1 MKKFK
6 RIVAV
11 LLLGAWLPIY
21 AQVEHTYQDKDDKVD
36 TVASITE
43 TDTIDADSIDMPWEQ
58 CVPERL
64 NKLLRHS
71 MFKTSQVGLMVYDIT
86 ADSVLYQHN
95 EQQLMRPAS
104 TLKTLTA
111 IAALDKLGGDYQLK
125 TELYYT
131 GKIENGTLTGN
142 VYCVGGMDPMFNKS
156 DMNAFVDCI
165 KSLGIDTIRGN
176 LYADKSMKDLN
187 TLGNGWCWDDD
198 NPVLS
203 PLVYQRKDHFM
214 EEFERQ
220 LRFRGITVEAYSALG
235 KCPYSAILMCQ
246 RTHNID
252 QVLHTMLKRSDNLYA
267 ESLFYQ
273 LAAHGAGRTITSKD
287 AGRVVAQLIQKLGL
301 DAFRYRIADGSGLSL
316 YNYVS
321 AELLVK
327 ALRYAFNKKDI
338 YLHLQP
344 ALPLAGVD
352 GTLRNR
358 MKGAVTKGKVW
369 AKTGTIAGISSL
381 AGYCEAPNGHLVCF
395 AIINQGVLHGRNG
408 RHFQDR
414 VCYALCCEPS
424 KKHN

>member
-1 MKKFK
+1 
-6 RIVAV
+6 
-11 LLLGAWLPIY
+11 
-21 AQVEHTYQDKDDKVD
+21 
-36 TVASITE
+36 
-43 TDTIDADSIDMPWEQ
+43 
-58 CVPERL
+58 
-64 NKLLRHS
+64 
-71 MFKTSQVGLMVYDIT
+71 
-86 ADSVLYQHN
+86 
-95 EQQLMRPAS
+95 
-104 TLKTLTA
+104 
-111 IAALDKLGGDYQLK
+111 
-125 TELYYT
+125 
-131 GKIENGTLTGN
+131 
-142 VYCVGGMDPMFNKS
+142 
-156 DMNAFVDCI
+156 
-165 KSLGIDTIRGN
+165 
-176 LYADKSMKDLN
+176 
-187 TLGNGWCWDDD
+187 
-198 NPVLS
+198 
-203 PLVYQRKDHFM
+203 
-214 EEFERQ
+214 
-220 LRFRGITVEAYSALG
+220 
-235 KCPYSAILMCQ
+235 
-246 RTHNID
+246 
-252 QVLHTMLKRSDNLYA
+252 MLKRSDNLYA